1 MVTSMLS
8 MYCQMVRIQMRQSL
22 FSHYKKSNLGYI
34 CTNLLVVVEF
44 YDLCL
49 GDINYFK
56 TIKIVQAYESWRLC
70 VSWFLGITPY

>member
-1 MVTSMLS
+1 ML
-8 MYCQMVRIQMRQSL
+8 L
-22 FSHYKKSNLGYI
+22 
-34 CTNLLVVVEF
+34 
-44 YDLCL
+44 L